1 MGGLKK
7 GQVTAKRAY
16 EMADSLASSAS
27 SAKAAGNL
35 FMNAAKNVAKRE
47 KKTGMKEVTTIY
59 PGGATSL
66 SMPDAIKNSK
76 TFNGSDDWKKHG
88 QMFLNR
94 ATHNSEKATRYRAN
108 ADKAMA
114 AANAKLK
121 AQAGRD
127 KPLPSSDGILSTIKN
142 WFE

>member
-16 EMADSLASSAS
+16 EMADSLASSA
-27 SAKAAGNL
+27 A
-35 FMNAAKNVAKRE
+35 AAKSAGKIFMRGAENVAKRE
-47 KKTGMKEVTTIY
+47 KKSGMKEVTTISS
-59 PGGATSL
+59 GGMFS
-66 SMPDAIKNSK
+66 DAFKNSK
-76 TFNGSDDWKKHG
+76 TFNGSEEWKKHG

-94 ATHNSEKATRYRAN
+94 AAHNSEKATRYRAN